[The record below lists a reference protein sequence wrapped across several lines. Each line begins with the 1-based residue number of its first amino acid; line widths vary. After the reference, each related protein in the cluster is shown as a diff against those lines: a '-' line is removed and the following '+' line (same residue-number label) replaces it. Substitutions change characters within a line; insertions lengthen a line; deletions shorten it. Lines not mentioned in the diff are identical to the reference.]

1 MMRSTVTGNH
11 WCIHNRHWKLQHNK
25 CDDSSDQKLQN
36 VSSWLTEWH
45 CSAHRRWAWPGPRW
59 WWCSILTSTLPVCS
73 PRPLRVW
80 SAPNGSGPARA
91 RSWGAC
97 PCAPVSS
104 KAQQDAR
111 TQIHTRSLAR
121 AHTHTYTHS
130 LASLVPS
137 TGRYS
142 AVEAVAFIW
151 KLGFCG
157 VPWKAWE
164 RESILGRVLSLPII
178 SASVPRRS

>member
-1 MMRSTVTGNH
+1 MIVPIRSYKMSPLDWRSGIAARTDVGHGRDQGGGGAAFLLRRCRCARPGHWESDRHQTVRGQ
-11 WCIHNRHWKLQHNK
+11 R
-25 CDDSSDQKLQN
+25 
-36 VSSWLTEWH
+36 
-45 CSAHRRWAWPGPRW
+45 G
-59 WWCSILTSTLPVCS
+59 
-73 PRPLRVW
+73 RVHE
-80 SAPNGSGPARA
+80 R
-91 RSWGAC
+91 AC

>member
-1 MMRSTVTGNH
+1 MRSTVTGNH

-91 RSWGAC
+91 RSWAC
-97 PCAPVSS
+97 VPVCACIFKSP
-104 KAQQDAR
+104 AGR
-111 TQIHTRSLAR
+111 THTNTHPLTRAR

-130 LASLVPS
+130 LASLVTS

-142 AVEAVAFIW
+142 TVEAVAFIW
-151 KLGFCG
+151 TLGFCG
-157 VPWKAWE
+157 VRALKL
-164 RESILGRVLSLPII
+164 SIK